1 MAAEEE
7 EDGDKSNNKKKKK
20 KKKQQQQEQLPRF
33 KHVKPFALAMFNF
46 SPLLQ
51 HMIPQF
57 ESMYNEFSIYKRS
70 ISTYGTILLNRDAT
84 KIALCRVYKGKKWM
98 LPAGKVNQNESGKV
112 AAARETYEECGF
124 DPNCELGLTRLWA
137 EKMDRG
143 EVIDELLQEDDD
155 DEQCD
160 DNKLSWAPLQDSDK
174 LVYTESDTNKRRTC
188 YVCRGVP
195 ENFPFEPVARKE
207 VSEVAW
213 HDLSALPKQ
222 TFAVLP
228 FFGQLRK
235 WIKRDNRKR
244 GIVARSNSRPKQQ
257 QQPPQST
264 PTQILARDD
273 DLGLTPFF
281 SDGAAPWEEKDS
293 MIVKDDNED
302 VDKNEKKNNNKQR
315 DGSRGKKG
323 RPSSRS
329 SRSSSRA
336 QSRGSSTGRE
346 VSESNPLVESA
357 LASPG
362 DTDRWTEDQMF
373 TANEHIL
380 GRKITYDGNPHDFA
394 EKGFNVED
402 KGRVDPHSFRIVGGA
417 FLNSEEGVLS
427 AAPEVS
433 KLQPLVNA
441 SQRDDGLVSS
451 ATDDGFTPFFSD
463 GGKAPWEELGGSN
476 LGQVQQ
482 QEEETTAPPPIQGS
496 GQRNSKGLSSL
507 SKLRQSGT
515 NEDEQLVKIEQKV
528 EKSIPVSDNKKNNEK
543 KITVNKSSSIPKK
556 GVGAYIQF
564 LINEKSRVQVERK
577 AAKVWHLVGGR
588 IAKKKT
594 EGTSWLWASDYDNL
608 KDAADYDVFMT
619 DKEVTA
625 KSQREKLIS
634 VLPPMV
640 DSSDEQQA
648 PLLTTSEH
656 LTWMKQW
663 MQRLPKAQPTKEF
676 GDFRLDVHSIMS
688 AMKS

>member
-1 MAAEEE
+1 
-7 EDGDKSNNKKKKK
+7 
-20 KKKQQQQEQLPRF
+20 
-33 KHVKPFALAMFNF
+33 MFNF

-70 ISTYGTILLNRDAT
+70 ISTYGTILLNSDAT

-124 DPNCELGLTRLWA
+124 DPNCELGLTRLWV

-143 EVIDELLQEDDD
+143 EVIDELLQGDDD
-155 DEQCD
+155 DN
-160 DNKLSWAPLQDSDK
+160 NKLPWAPLQDSDK

-207 VSEVAW
+207 VSEVSW

-244 GIVARSNSRPKQQ
+244 GIVNKSRSNSRPK

-264 PTQILARDD
+264 PTQILTRDD

-281 SDGAAPWEEKDS
+281 SDGAAPWEENDS

-302 VDKNEKKNNNKQR
+302 VDKDEKKKNNKQR

-336 QSRGSSTGRE
+336 QSRGSSAGRE
-346 VSESNPLVESA
+346 VSSSNPLVESA
-357 LASPG
+357 LAKAG

-402 KGRVDPHSFRIVGGA
+402 KGRVDPHAFRIVGGA

-427 AAPEVS
+427 AAPEAS
-433 KLQPLVNA
+433 KLQPLVNG
-441 SQRDDGLVSS
+441 SQR
-451 ATDDGFTPFFSD
+451 DDGFTPFFSD
-463 GGKAPWEELGGSN
+463 GGKAPWEEMGGSN

-482 QEEETTAPPPIQGS
+482 RDETTAPPIQGS
-496 GQRNSKGLSSL
+496 QRNSKGLSSL
-507 SKLRQSGT
+507 SKLRQGGT
-515 NEDEQLVKIEQKV
+515 NEDELVKMEQQKV
-528 EKSIPVSDNKKNNEK
+528 EKSIPVSDNKKNNKAKNNK
-543 KITVNKSSSIPKK
+543 KKVSKR

-564 LINEKSRVQVERK
+564 LINEKSRVQVQKE
-577 AAKVWHLVGGR
+577 ATKVWHLVDGR

-594 EGTSWLWASDYDNL
+594 EGTSWLWALDYDNR
-608 KDAADYDVFMT
+608 KAAADYDVFMT

-625 KSQREKLIS
+625 KSQREKLSSSS

-640 DSSDEQQA
+640 DSSNKQQA
-648 PLLTTSEH
+648 LLPTKSEH

-663 MQRLPKAQPTKEF
+663 MQTLPVAQPTKEF
-676 GDFRLDVHSIMS
+676 GDFHLNVDSIMS
-688 AMKS
+688 AMKAV